1 MLAIT
6 MCLLILS
13 ARRLVRLVAGGGGGG
28 GVTVGFR
35 QSVSDEG
42 FGFRLWLLSMIVTWC
57 IKVAKTASSRGELG
71 SQSG

>member
-28 GVTVGFR
+28 GGGS
-35 QSVSDEG
+35 QLG
-42 FGFRLWLLSMIVTWC
+42 FGNRLVT
-57 IKVAKTASSRGELG
+57 RGLG
-71 SQSG
+71 LGYGC